1 MPKRCEDGF
10 DMKVLLIKIKI
21 YAPWVHSLKE
31 KRMIAKSILGK
42 VKNKFNVSVAEIDA
56 QDIHQTIIIGVAAIV
71 AHQAQADNME
81 EEIIRFVEE
90 NTDGEILEIE
100 TEIR

>member
-1 MPKRCEDGF
+1 MNI
-10 DMKVLLIKIKI
+10 LTLKIKL

-31 KRMIAKSILGK
+31 KRMVVKSILGK
-42 VKNKFNVSVAEIDA
+42 LKNKFNVSAAEVDA
-56 QDIHQTIIIGVAAIV
+56 QDIHQTIVIGIASIV
-71 AHQAQADNME
+71 AHQAQADSME

-100 TEIR
+100 AEIK